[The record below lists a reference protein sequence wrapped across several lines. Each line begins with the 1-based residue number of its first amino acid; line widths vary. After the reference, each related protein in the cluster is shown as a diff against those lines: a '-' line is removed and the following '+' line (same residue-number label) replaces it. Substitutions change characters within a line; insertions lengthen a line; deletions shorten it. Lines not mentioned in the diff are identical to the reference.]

1 MTKEFVSLSRS
12 QLALIIT
19 ADPKEFGGRSAGEST
34 SSDKSSRCQGIG
46 RSIGESVIRVPDRMK
61 VIGLQGSQSACA

>member
-12 QLALIIT
+12 QLALVRA
-19 ADPKEFGGRSAGEST
+19 ADPKEFGGRSAGESR

-46 RSIGESVIRVPDRMK
+46 RSIGESVIRAPDRMK
-61 VIGLQGSQSACA
+61 VVGL